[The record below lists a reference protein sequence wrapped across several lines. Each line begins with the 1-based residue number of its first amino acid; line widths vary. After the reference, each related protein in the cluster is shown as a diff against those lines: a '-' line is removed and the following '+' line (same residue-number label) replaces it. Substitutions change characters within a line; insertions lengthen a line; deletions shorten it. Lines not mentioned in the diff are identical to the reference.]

1 MCTRRPKPEGQ
12 AAELIWRA
20 VNLFEQGALLYMNH
34 ESRVKA
40 SNKNRLTLS
49 KTPIYG

>member
-1 MCTRRPKPEGQ
+1 M
-12 AAELIWRA
+12 LIWRA
-20 VNLFEQGALLYMNH
+20 VNLFEQCALSLTLYMNH
-34 ESRVKA
+34 DDRGVMKA